1 MRKRT
6 VNELNRVGTEGFA
19 GLPKLP
25 VCVVLDQVRS
35 AYNVGSVFRTCDAF
49 AVDSLCLVGITPQP
63 PQKEIRKTA
72 LGAEAT
78 VAWRYFGD
86 MGQCLEELRRQGFIV
101 VAVEQAVN
109 AVRPEAVPWADGRKY
124 ALVFG
129 HEVKGVSD
137 AVVASADLALEIPQ
151 WGSKHS
157 LNVSVCAGIVLWEA
171 ARSLRPATGQ

>member
-6 VNELNRVGTEGFA
+6 VNELGRVEASRFA
-19 GLPKLP
+19 EVPKLP

-49 AVDSLCLVGITPQP
+49 AVESLCLVGITPSP

-72 LGAEAT
+72 LGAEET
-78 VAWRYFGD
+78 VPWNYYAA
-86 MGQCLEELRRQGFIV
+86 METCLADLRNLGYTI

-137 AVVASADLALEIPQ
+137 AVVAAADLALEIPQ
-151 WGSKHS
+151 WGTKHS

-171 ARSLRPATGQ
+171 VRTLRPGAGQ